1 MDGTFERTSN
11 ETWLLLPEEEPAEE
25 YACRLLEK
33 NPGQHLLR
41 LQRRKGKDG
50 TVYAFSLSVGNSL
63 AGLYRLRSL
72 SFREMTRILS
82 GVEQAVE
89 EAEERLLDLDHLI
102 LDPELIFAMPD
113 LDSIR
118 LCCHP
123 GFRQDFFE
131 QLRAL
136 IRFFLRKTDH
146 QDTSGTEA
154 AYRLFEISE
163 QEYFRLEDLM
173 KEISRF
179 SAGQSEN
186 VRNPYPPSEREAEEE
201 EESGGESEKTHA
213 GRLGEAAALS
223 AASFTLLLAGWLRV
237 RSGTWEPKLFAAAAG
252 FGALFLLVRIR
263 QNRAEKNA
271 ETEEIRKEKPAGDW
285 RLIPQG
291 KDAGEEILL
300 KRFPLAVGKLKGET
314 GILLDVPSIS
324 RIHARF
330 TLEDGELCLTD
341 CGSIHGTRVNGF
353 ILPPES
359 PYPLQEG
366 DEIRFADI
374 SYRLDMK

>member
-11 ETWLLLPEEEPAEE
+11 ETWLLLPEESPAEE
-25 YACRLLEK
+25 YACRLLEN

-41 LQRRKGKDG
+41 LQRRRGKDG
-50 TVYAFSLSVGNSL
+50 TVYAFSLSAGNSL
-63 AGLYRLRSL
+63 AGLYRLRPL

-82 GVEQAVE
+82 GVEQAAE
-89 EAEERLLDLDHLI
+89 EAEERLLELDHLI

-123 GFRQDFFE
+123 GFRQDFYE
-131 QLRAL
+131 QLRGL

-146 QDTSGTEA
+146 QDIPGTEA

-173 KEISRF
+173 TEIARY
-179 SAGQSEN
+179 SAGQTEKIRSAS
-186 VRNPYPPSEREAEEE
+186 PPQEHRPEGE
-201 EESGGESEKTHA
+201 EESRDPAEKKRP
-213 GRLGEAAALS
+213 GNLGEALALS
-223 AASFTLLLAGWLRV
+223 AACFALLLAGWLRI
-237 RSGTWEPKLFAAAAG
+237 RSGTWELRLFAAAAG
-252 FGALFLLVRIR
+252 FGALFLLMRIR
-263 QNRAEKNA
+263 QNRAEKA
-271 ETEEIRKEKPAGDW
+271 GKAEEIKKEKPAGNW
-285 RLIPQG
+285 RLVP
-291 KDAGEEILL
+291 KDKSFGEEFVLN
-300 KRFPLAVGKLKGET
+300 RFPLVAGKLKGET
-314 GILLDVPSIS
+314 GLLLDDPSVS

-374 SYRLDMK
+374 SFRLDVK